1 MRYEVDNAE
10 TTTVTWSNI
19 KIDKKISARTFDLK
33 PGGADWD
40 VEEIPLREEPAE
52 ALETK

>member
-10 TTTVTWSNI
+10 TTTVTWSKI
-19 KIDKKISARTFDLK
+19 KIDKNISARTFDLK

-40 VEEIPLREEPAE
+40 VEVIPLQE
-52 ALETK
+52 AAAIPDKPK